1 MAEYM
6 AQVMLTGTMRLPT
19 GLEMNFSPREWLET
33 YWNIVNRVDGPPVQM
48 IDQTNRNVL
57 QFDAQDTIF
66 SPSVENPAEKK
77 NEVE

>member
-66 SPSVENPAEKK
+66 APKEIDAKVE
-77 NEVE
+77 